1 MLNRAKYNPSL
12 LSLQLHMSVIV
23 KVNQLG
29 KQFRELK
36 AVDDLSFTVNK
47 GDVYGF
53 LGQNGAGKST
63 TIRMLLSLVRPS
75 SGSIEIFGHNLQ
87 THRRE
92 ILKQIGAV
100 IEKPDLY
107 KYLTAWENLS
117 LFARISGVSISKNKL
132 QEQLEIVGLQNRM
145 HSKVRTFSQGMK
157 QRLGIA
163 VALVHDPQLI
173 ILDEPVNGLDPHGI
187 ADVRN
192 LILHL
197 SRHQGKTIMVSS
209 HLLNEIELIANR
221 MLIIDK
227 GKKVAEGAVKD
238 LFDPANTVVEITVS
252 NPDTV
257 YAWLESS
264 RWKENLRTREQNI
277 ITLQMHKQQ
286 IPALSTDIVQAEA
299 EIISIQPRH
308 SLESYFLSLTT
319 ANRHVETFTN

>member
-1 MLNRAKYNPSL
+1 MPAIIQVKQ
-12 LSLQLHMSVIV
+12 LS
-23 KVNQLG
+23 
-29 KQFRELK
+29 KQFRDIK

-63 TIRMLLSLVRPS
+63 TIRMLLTLVRPT
-75 SGSIEIFGHNLQ
+75 SGTIELFGHDLK
-87 THRRE
+87 THRKE
-92 ILKQIGAV
+92 ILQQVGAV

-117 LFARISGVSISKNKL
+117 LFGRMSGISITNKKL
-132 QEQLEIVGLQNRM
+132 GEQLELVGLKDRM

-173 ILDEPVNGLDPHGI
+173 ILDEPVNGLDPQGI

-197 SRHQGKTIMVSS
+197 SRHQGKTVMVSS
-209 HLLNEIELIANR
+209 HLLNEIELVANR

-227 GKKVAEGAVKD
+227 GRKVAEGAVKE
-238 LFDPANTVVEITVS
+238 LFDPANTVVEIAVT

-257 YAWLESS
+257 FSYLQGS
-264 RWKENLRTREQNI
+264 RWKQNIQSREQNI
-277 ITLQMHKQQ
+277 VTLQLHKQQ
-286 IPALSTDIVQAEA
+286 IPALTTEMVQAGA
-299 EIISIQPRH
+299 EIISITPRH
-308 SLESYFLSLTT
+308 SLETYFLSLTT

>member
-1 MLNRAKYNPSL
+1 
-12 LSLQLHMSVIV
+12 MSAIV
-23 KVNQLG
+23 KVNQLS
-29 KQFRELK
+29 KDFRDIK

-63 TIRMLLSLVRPS
+63 TIRMLLTLIRPT

-87 THRRE
+87 SHRKE
-92 ILKQIGAV
+92 ILQQVGAV

-117 LFARISGVSISKNKL
+117 LFARISGISVTQKKL
-132 QEQLEIVGLQNRM
+132 QEQLELVGLKDRM

-173 ILDEPVNGLDPHGI
+173 ILDEPVNGLDPQGI
-187 ADVRN
+187 ADMRN

-227 GKKVAEGAVKD
+227 GKKVAEGAVSE

-252 NPDTV
+252 NPQTSL
-257 YAWLESS
+257 AWLQNS
-264 RWKENLRTREQNI
+264 RWKENIQSHANNN
-277 ITLQMHKQQ
+277 ITLQLHKQQ
-286 IPALSTDIVQAEA
+286 IPALTADLVQAEA
-299 EIISIQPRH
+299 EIIAIQPRH
-308 SLESYFLSLTT
+308 SLETYFLSLTT